1 MSEGKFNE
9 ILEKIC
15 LEDYSFSGEAPIHHF
30 SARHR
35 RRMKRILDMPYSA
48 PQTSRRIHLNRRT
61 VLVLIAAVFLAAILT
76 GAAIVFFSGGFAWRK
91 HSDNTQLFAYDMDS
105 APSVIEDI
113 YCPTWLPEGYVE
125 VDRVEESK
133 IVEIVYQYKGDT
145 DNTITFCQYV
155 KSKFVQHF
163 STEKYPLES
172 VSVGEH
178 KGLFVDASKES
189 YVFGQLIWD
198 NGGYIMS
205 IDGNITKNDA
215 IKMSNSTEISEQ

>member
-15 LEDYSFSGEAPIHHF
+15 LEDYSFTGEAPIHHF

-76 GAAIVFFSGGFAWRK
+76 GAAIVFFSGGFAWKK
-91 HSDNTQLFAYDMDS
+91 HSDSTQLFAYDMDS

-125 VDRVEESK
+125 VERYEESK
-133 IVEIVYQYKGDT
+133 FVDIIFQYKD
-145 DNTITFCQYV
+145 DPNQKITFCQYV
-155 KSKFVQHF
+155 KDKFKQHVN
-163 STEKYPLES
+163 TESYPLES
-172 VSVGEH
+172 VTVDDYE
-178 KGLFVDASKES
+178 GLFIDMTKEN
-189 YVFGQLIWD
+189 YVLGQLIWD
-198 NGGYIMS
+198 NGDYIMS
-205 IDGNITKNDA
+205 IDGNIAKNDA
-215 IKMSNSTEISEQ
+215 IKMSKSTEIAAQ

>member
-15 LEDYSFSGEAPIHHF
+15 LEDYSFTGEAPIHHF

-48 PQTSRRIHLNRRT
+48 LQTSRRIRLNRRT

-76 GAAIVFFSGGFAWRK
+76 GAAIVFFSGGFAWKK
-91 HSDNTQLFAYDMDS
+91 HSDSTQLFAYDMDS

-113 YCPTWLPEGYVE
+113 YCPTWLPEGYTE
-125 VDRVEESK
+125 VDRVEESE

-155 KSKFVQHF
+155 KDKFDQHF
-163 STEKYPLES
+163 NTESYPLES
-172 VSVGEH
+172 VSVGTYE
-178 KGLFVDASKES
+178 GLLFDMSMDDNYIS
-189 YVFGQLIWD
+189 QIIWD
-198 NGGYIMS
+198 NGSYIMS
-205 IDGNITKNDA
+205 IDGKINKNDA
-215 IKMSNSTEISEQ
+215 IKMSNSTEIAEQ

>member
-15 LEDYSFSGEAPIHHF
+15 LEDYSFTGEAPVHHF

-76 GAAIVFFSGGFAWRK
+76 GAAIVFFSGGFAWKK
-91 HSDNTQLFAYDMDS
+91 HSDSTQLFAYDMDN

-113 YCPTWLPEGYVE
+113 YCPTWLPEGYTE
-125 VDRVEESK
+125 VKRVEGTK
-133 IVEIVYQYKGDT
+133 FFEIIYQYKD
-145 DNTITFCQYV
+145 DPNNTITFYQYV
-155 KSKFVQHF
+155 KSIFGQHF
-163 STEKYPLES
+163 NTEKYPLES
-172 VSVGEH
+172 VSIGEH
-178 KGLFVDASKES
+178 EGLFIDASKENF
-189 YVFGQLIWD
+189 VLGQLIWD
-198 NGGYIMS
+198 NGDYIMS
-205 IDGNITKNDA
+205 IDGNIAKNEA
-215 IKMSNSTEISEQ
+215 IKMYNSTEIAAQ